1 MLATHGLLVKPEPPW
16 AGLAVLCPR
25 PWLPKDQQVFDT
37 CGTEDYCICFLRSRV
52 DEHRKR
58 ATFPGGSLS
67 SADRYLAKNN
77 LVDASKSDEV
87 FLGLRL
93 AAIRRTFEAAGIMVA
108 ANPPPSFARQELQK
122 ILLREGPMAFHAF
135 LDDWGIRLR
144 PEDLFELSWFLMP
157 GPHGEEHIFLVQIPD
172 ADEACWANNAGS
184 EAWDLAWATPSDFL
198 EMHRQQEL
206 ELTLAQWYVI
216 HELASS
222 LPRFCALPDLAK
234 SRSSGPLWWARALPL
249 SPASSGAGP
258 LGEEESC
265 FLLPGDEHHEG
276 CPGRNGERHRFW
288 MKAAGPELRVQRL
301 ERNMPETFSSRL

>member
-37 CGTEDYCICFLRSRV
+37 CGKEDYCICFLRSRV

-58 ATFPGGSLS
+58 ATLPGGSLS

-122 ILLREGPMAFHAF
+122 ILG
-135 LDDWGIRLR
+135 
-144 PEDLFELSWFLMP
+144 SW
-157 GPHGEEHIFLVQIPD
+157 PHGEEHIFLVQIPD

-234 SRSSGPLWWARALPL
+234 SRSSGPLW
-249 SPASSGAGP
+249 SHVF
-258 LGEEESC
+258 SC
-265 FLLPGDEHHEG
+265 LVM
-276 CPGRNGERHRFW
+276 NT
-288 MKAAGPELRVQRL
+288 MKAVPGGMVSDIASG
-301 ERNMPETFSSRL
+301 